1 MKKKFLASAG
11 ATLAAV
17 ALVATASPASALD
30 WPADGWFEVSGT
42 SGGGAWWQIDE
53 YGIAYGQ
60 DVNEAMNN
68 DLYYPIATYAQSEYL
83 YCGLTDGSDAT
94 LTEEANGDVTIDCE
108 PDTDA
113 FGLGLTGTLH
123 IRLYAEAET
132 GYMARVW
139 AEIENTTGSTIT
151 IGADDPIATYYY
163 YNYDAWDNGDPWQT
177 NVGGGDYG
185 LDGSVWGA
193 GGDVENNEIATS
205 SVWADSSQAYRTK
218 AAPNGMFF
226 PAEAN
231 VIEPGQTVNVIS
243 FINMVFPTAND
254 AAATT
259 AAFEA
264 ALAHAQGELSQGLTG
279 RLAAGLPADLVAI
292 GWEKNDACAQLANT
306 GIDSAAST
314 AVTAGAIALG
324 MLGLGFVVIA
334 RRRARA

>member
-1 MKKKFLASAG
+1 MKKKFLVSAG

-17 ALVATASPASALD
+17 ALVASASPASALD
-30 WPADGWFEVSGT
+30 WPKGGWFQISGT
-42 SGGGAWWQIDE
+42 SGGGAAWQIDE

-60 DVNEAMNN
+60 DVTDVMNF

-83 YCGLTDGSDAT
+83 YCGSTDGSDAT

-123 IRLYAEAET
+123 IRLYAEADT

-151 IGADDPIATYYY
+151 IGADDPLGVYYY
-163 YNYDAWDNGDPWQT
+163 YNYDAWDNGDPWET

-185 LDGSVWGA
+185 RDGTFWGA

-205 SVWADSSQAYRTK
+205 SVWADLSQACRIK
-218 AAPNGMFF
+218 AASNGMFF

-243 FINMVFPTAND
+243 FINMIFPATND
-254 AAATT
+254 AAGTT

-264 ALAHAQGELSQGLTG
+264 ALAHAQGELSQGLTS
-279 RLAAGLPADLVAI
+279 RMAAGLPADLVPI

-324 MLGLGFVVIA
+324 MLGLGFVVVA
-334 RRRARA
+334 RRRARG